1 MGIEQRMESGG
12 DIARHVGITLKPR
25 IESPIPISII
35 KKGDYVSR
43 ALRPVSRKIGQPDP
57 IRSVVDSIIPG
68 AAFLPGGSAAGATQ
82 IAVEHPEAVVG
93 TFFPPI
99 AIAGG
104 PTGTPGYVA
113 GKAYDELVVQQVK
126 EDPEI
131 PQEFKNQFERDFLE
145 AYSRFERDVYTPPKM
160 PDIKITMPEMP
171 RLLPDF
177 GGIGKVALIAVAII
191 AAILIIPALLRRK

>member
-1 MGIEQRMESGG
+1 MGIQQRMSSGG
-12 DIARHVGITLKPR
+12 DIASHVGITTHER
-25 IESPIPISII
+25 IESAVPISII
-35 KKGDYVSR
+35 KKGDIVSR
-43 ALRPVSRKIGQPDP
+43 VPHPVSRKIGQPDP

-93 TFFPPI
+93 TFFPPV

-145 AYSRFERDVYTPPKM
+145 AYSKFERDVYTPPKM
-160 PDIKITMPEMP
+160 PDIKITMPKMP

-177 GGIGKVALIAVAII
+177 SGLGKWLLIGGVIL
-191 AAILIIPALLRRK
+191 AAILILPALLRRK